1 MKKLGYI
8 LTIFIIVLCLYACN
22 KVDYDTELPEGV
34 AYRMI
39 ERFYNADSNYNI
51 LKDEN
56 NYTETIMIDYDEN
69 NRIVSYLNT
78 FDEKGTIFDTVIH
91 YTCKNGMVVF
101 AKYYHDT
108 LGYKDGYFECKKT
121 PYIGVRMH
129 FNKDCLLTKVE
140 SLGEGANYEFEYEYS
155 YDKNNLLKEL
165 SSYVFRKGDEYRRR
179 VASKNNE
186 MDSKKLPILRKHKS
200 IEECLILNKAPYGD
214 TTILGYRISK
224 IKHIYKKD

>member
-1 MKKLGYI
+1 MKKLSYI

-39 ERFYNADSNYNI
+39 ERFYNTDSNYNI

-140 SLGEGANYEFEYEYS
+140 SLGEGAEYEFEYNYF
-155 YDKNNLLKEL
+155 YDENNLLKKE
-165 SSYVFRKGDEYRRR
+165 SSEGDANAGYFKYDVLKGTKVD
-179 VASKNNE
+179 AKN
-186 MDSKKLPILRKHKS
+186 LPILKKYEIITKTTESLDS
-200 IEECLILNKAPYGD
+200 ILQ
-214 TTILGYRISK
+214 YRISK